1 MFSGGEYDEVA
12 RWLRN
17 FVTAHAKRENL
28 RVEAVVESE
37 GAREGRSFGVRL
49 RLDGRFEP
57 APPAPP
63 LELAFSE
70 VAQHRGSLAWCHGLA
85 ERVRA
90 LSRELSGAGSR
101 PVRSA

>member
-1 MFSGGEYDEVA
+1 MFSGGEYHEVA

-28 RVEAVVESE
+28 RAEAVVESE
-37 GAREGRSFGVRL
+37 GAREGQSFGVRL
-49 RLDGRFEP
+49 RLGEGLAP

-70 VAQHRGSLAWCHGLA
+70 VAQQRGSLAWCHGLA
-85 ERVRA
+85 DRVRGLA
-90 LSRELSGAGSR
+90 RELPAAGSR
-101 PVRSA
+101 PLRSA